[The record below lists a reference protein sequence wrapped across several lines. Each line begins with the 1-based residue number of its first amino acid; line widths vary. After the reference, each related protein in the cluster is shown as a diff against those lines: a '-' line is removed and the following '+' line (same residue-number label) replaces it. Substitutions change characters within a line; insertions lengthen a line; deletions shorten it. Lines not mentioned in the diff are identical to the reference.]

1 MRATLELPQTTRFLS
16 KSQKTES
23 EQSHTTSRSICPNL
37 TSLLERQRPGNQS
50 YMLEPTA
57 SNIVE
62 PSQILKYQSFPLETA
77 SNVEV
82 GSSNVTTS
90 DTFLEMLYDKLNSN
104 THDTMNSLAN
114 SSNIFHAST
123 EKTTPYFYPQ
133 YSKNMI
139 EVNHTLDVI
148 PTSASQVHEIPTAIA
163 SMQRVDHGT
172 ISSVYPLQFRNEES
186 ASGSSLINVQNV
198 SVAERTVN
206 GMSTQFQP
214 LSSVNPSFDI
224 EGSSSNYSGNDDIF
238 PWFFHSTADEPH
250 NDVHPENISPTNNGN
265 EQTAMNLS
273 QPISSTPSST
283 TYASLGNVTQNP
295 VFSANQSGVP
305 DQNPEIAS
313 AMQEFHQAMLT
324 VQYQKKRLSTDSDQY
339 VPAKLPHMDSAY
351 LGLNLNAGRNANT
364 TLPTTS
370 IFDSH
375 TVSVSTPTDTRLQP
389 PCYTVD
395 LESLGIS
402 ANPQV
407 TASLQSNYSGNSI
420 QNPNNFVVTS
430 VQNAHAQD
438 AGIKPVLSSSDLQNL
453 GNVLDDLLSTDSRQS
468 QDGHFPTPNS
478 LANST
483 EHQPFPG
490 LSIPEKQVAVVK
502 PMEQGHCDKCGS
514 KSSASVVQVKEEPQV
529 LNTGF
534 SNSFSNDTKEN
545 NSSTLP
551 PAGSITHPKQ
561 ENTVNNNGTMAHL
574 IAFNSDATS
583 NKSGATT
590 PLFIAINGNL
600 IPVKIAQL
608 QLPNALTNLP
618 KTDASTNDQ
627 NRQPGVINEP
637 TSSNVNQTSTVSSNN
652 TGNKNFVKIA
662 PLPVLSAQSGGCI
675 MIAGIA
681 VTSNSANGIVGS
693 SSNMDDKKS
702 TVAND
707 ALRIHAC
714 DYPNCGKRYTKSSH
728 LKAHYRRHTGEK
740 PFVCKWPDCGWKFSR
755 SDELARHKRS
765 HDGIKPYACPL
776 CQKKFSRSDHLAKH
790 VKIHK
795 NGKLHGKSTQS
806 KGNVQVPSV
815 QPVKSNPDT
824 YQVKREQVPI
834 DSTNGF
840 QNNNNIMTSSKI
852 ITISNMEEQ
861 PK

>member
-1 MRATLELPQTTRFLS
+1 
-16 KSQKTES
+16 
-23 EQSHTTSRSICPNL
+23 
-37 TSLLERQRPGNQS
+37 
-50 YMLEPTA
+50 
-57 SNIVE
+57 
-62 PSQILKYQSFPLETA
+62 
-77 SNVEV
+77 
-82 GSSNVTTS
+82 
-90 DTFLEMLYDKLNSN
+90 
-104 THDTMNSLAN
+104 
-114 SSNIFHAST
+114 
-123 EKTTPYFYPQ
+123 
-133 YSKNMI
+133 
-139 EVNHTLDVI
+139 
-148 PTSASQVHEIPTAIA
+148 
-163 SMQRVDHGT
+163 
-172 ISSVYPLQFRNEES
+172 
-186 ASGSSLINVQNV
+186 
-198 SVAERTVN
+198 
-206 GMSTQFQP
+206 
-214 LSSVNPSFDI
+214 
-224 EGSSSNYSGNDDIF
+224 
-238 PWFFHSTADEPH
+238 
-250 NDVHPENISPTNNGN
+250 
-265 EQTAMNLS
+265 
-273 QPISSTPSST
+273 
-283 TYASLGNVTQNP
+283 
-295 VFSANQSGVP
+295 
-305 DQNPEIAS
+305 
-313 AMQEFHQAMLT
+313 
-324 VQYQKKRLSTDSDQY
+324 
-339 VPAKLPHMDSAY
+339 
-351 LGLNLNAGRNANT
+351 
-364 TLPTTS
+364 
-370 IFDSH
+370 
-375 TVSVSTPTDTRLQP
+375 
-389 PCYTVD
+389 
-395 LESLGIS
+395 
-402 ANPQV
+402 
-407 TASLQSNYSGNSI
+407 
-420 QNPNNFVVTS
+420 
-430 VQNAHAQD
+430 
-438 AGIKPVLSSSDLQNL
+438 
-453 GNVLDDLLSTDSRQS
+453 
-468 QDGHFPTPNS
+468 
-478 LANST
+478 
-483 EHQPFPG
+483 
-490 LSIPEKQVAVVK
+490 
-502 PMEQGHCDKCGS
+502 
-514 KSSASVVQVKEEPQV
+514 
-529 LNTGF
+529 
-534 SNSFSNDTKEN
+534 
-545 NSSTLP
+545 
-551 PAGSITHPKQ
+551 
-561 ENTVNNNGTMAHL
+561 MAHL